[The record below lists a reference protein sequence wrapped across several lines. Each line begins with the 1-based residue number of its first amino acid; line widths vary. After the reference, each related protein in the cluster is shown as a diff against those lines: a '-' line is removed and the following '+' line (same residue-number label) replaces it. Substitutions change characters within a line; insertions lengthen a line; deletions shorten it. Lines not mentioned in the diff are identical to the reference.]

1 MSLPLDYVEAIFTKL
16 SLVYGRSFLD
26 RWAGIDMERV
36 KADWG
41 HELAGLERSP
51 KSIAHALQNLPADKP
66 PTVLE
71 FRKIAWSMPAA
82 DMPAIEHTPASKR
95 VIDKLLSG
103 LSPITD
109 NPHGMKAWAH
119 RLKAR
124 HEAGDQLNNYQVKC
138 YQSALGMAA

>member
-82 DMPAIEHTPASKR
+82 DMPAIEHTPASKKVIAAVLGGFTRDDTNKPDDGRNWARRIMSR
-95 VIDKLLSG
+95 VNDGEKLKIYSV
-103 LSPITD
+103 
-109 NPHGMKAWAH
+109 NCAKKAL
-119 RLKAR
+119 RLA
-124 HEAGDQLNNYQVKC
+124 
-138 YQSALGMAA
+138 